1 MVSTD
6 GVLRHLVG
14 MRAKYML
21 LDYERSDEA
30 GSEGRA
36 DLGTLRSG
44 MHNAAT
50 KGRADATLEVVGQ
63 LTSQW
68 GLIALPADHSWVDA
82 ADFRVGP
89 HRSHRAPTADL

>member
-21 LDYERSDEA
+21 LDHERSDEA

-44 MHNAAT
+44 MDNAESVSSAMT
-50 KGRADATLEVVGQ
+50 RDRPT
-63 LTSQW
+63 
-68 GLIALPADHSWVDA
+68 DA
-82 ADFRVGP
+82 ACLVRDCLNGAI
-89 HRSHRAPTADL
+89 SGNEPTR